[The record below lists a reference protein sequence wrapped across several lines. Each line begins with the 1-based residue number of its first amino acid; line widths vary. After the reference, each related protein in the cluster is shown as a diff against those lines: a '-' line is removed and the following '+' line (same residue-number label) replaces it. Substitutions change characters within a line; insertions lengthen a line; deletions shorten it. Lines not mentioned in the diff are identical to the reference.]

1 MPVSSLRDVSQLT
14 NKQPIQLGAT
24 DEPCVVL
31 FGLSDIDKEKS
42 WRTIKIAPNDG
53 DLKVLSAFDQAH
65 DGLHDIVKEHDGIKY
80 ISVKVNDTRT
90 KAFDAAKGKAKI
102 ADVLTQGALLKVVI
116 RANAWSM
123 KDQRGISLQAAL
135 VQAVDDDINV
145 DDLC

>member
-1 MPVSSLRDVSQLT
+1 MPVSPLRDVSQLT
-14 NKQPIQLGAT
+14 NKQQIQLGAT

-65 DGLHDIVKEHDGIKY
+65 DGLQDIVKEHDGIKY

-90 KAFDAAKGKAKI
+90 KAFDAAKGKAKLT
-102 ADVLTQGALLKVVI
+102 DVLTKGALLKVVI

-123 KDQRGISLQAAL
+123 NDQRGISLQAVL